1 MVDTFME
8 SGFCHFDTAYFY
20 HGEQSASAFR
30 EAVALRYDRDQFTV
44 TDKMPIWLVEREEQL
59 NEIFE
64 EQLKRCGVEYF
75 DFYWIHA
82 LSHISTAITIQW
94 QCFFSCPEIVRFP
107 GFLFVRYM
115 CVLSDFCEMLT
126 YGCTTVLKMHHILH
140 D

>member
-1 MVDTFME
+1 MKQLGFGTMRLPVLNRDKRDSIDLDRFKGMVDTFME

-82 LSHISTAITIQW
+82 LSHTS
-94 QCFFSCPEIVRFP
+94 
-107 GFLFVRYM
+107 
-115 CVLSDFCEMLT
+115 LS
-126 YGCTTVLKMHHILH
+126 KKIPSP
-140 D
+140 